1 MTHARKPYMAIAAI
15 TVTATMLISCAT
27 SNPYASRV
35 LLSITVTPETADAA
49 IYPNGQVTF
58 TATGTFSLSPSP
70 APIPAA
76 APYSG
81 EILVSNPTNPAATIA
96 TVISTGNGTAVIQCS
111 PGASGTVPIVASASA
126 NNGTAVEI
134 TGSANLTCP

>member
-1 MTHARKPYMAIAAI
+1 MIRTRKPYMAIATI
-15 TVTATMLISCAT
+15 TVAAALLISCAT

-35 LLSITVTPETADAA
+35 LLSIAVTPETADAA
-49 IYPNGQVTF
+49 TYPNGQVTF
-58 TATGTFSLSPSP
+58 TAAGTFSLSPSP

-96 TVISTGNGTAVIQCS
+96 TIISTGNSTAIVQCA
-111 PGASGTVPIVASASA
+111 PGASGTVPIIASASA
-126 NNGTAVEI
+126 NNGTAIEI